1 MSVVNQ
7 TEDIQ
12 MIFGSK
18 HVYLLVI
25 NLLSASHSRLIFV
38 FCSIY
43 TMLQVLKLVHFVLRC
58 LAHNPILF
66 STNAFGRYR
75 VSFSVNAGFLHAP
88 ESAKTAN
95 NAVFT
100 VYNEYCYRAS
110 CMTHGSAETL
120 CRNAVVLMSNSV
132 PQVTSDSA

>member
-1 MSVVNQ
+1 
-7 TEDIQ
+7 

-18 HVYLLVI
+18 QVYLLVI
-25 NLLSASHSRLIFV
+25 KLLSASYTRPLFI

-58 LAHNPILF
+58 LALNPILF
-66 STNAFGRYR
+66 STKAFGSYR
-75 VSFSVNAGFLHAP
+75 VSFSVYAGFLRAP

-100 VYNEYCYRAS
+100 VYNEHCYRAS
-110 CMTHGSAETL
+110 CMMHGSAEKL
-120 CRNAVVLMSNSV
+120 CRNAVVLLSNSL
-132 PQVTSDSA
+132 PQATSDLA